1 MIIKVEDELLDV
13 FITLLK
19 MGEEQDR
26 RTSNNGMRSW
36 ATQAVVDDILL
47 QIADNRRSSL
57 DKVLSKMI
65 SPTRQE
71 YYQNI
76 LSELDKQDDTTKE
89 DLDIFS

>member
-1 MIIKVEDELLDV
+1 MIIKIEDELLDV